1 MRRDTRLS
9 RMLHLLIHMD
19 RHQQRA
25 TSETIAEMLGT
36 NAVVVRRMMAG
47 LRDRGYVSSRKG
59 HGGGWELTRD
69 LGEITLLDVYA
80 AIGEPP
86 LFAIGPSA
94 DRPQCLVEQ
103 AAEARLEA
111 TLNEARAL
119 VERRLAEVTVGDIAD
134 DFDHRWTAQTGTVCA
149 GTQADER

>member
-19 RHQQRA
+19 RHQRRA

-59 HGGGWELTRD
+59 HGGGWELARD

-94 DRPQCLVEQ
+94 DRPQCQVEQ

-111 TLNEARAL
+111 TLDEARAL
-119 VERRLAEVTVGDIAD
+119 VRRRLAEVTIADIAK
-134 DFDHRWTAQTGTVCA
+134 DFDRRWADRKGAVCTGSAPVA
-149 GTQADER
+149 